1 MSSEPGDLQG
11 DRDPAPP
18 GIVVTQPLMLTSSV
32 GTSLSLA
39 ARWPARLALS
49 LTADMLSSLSF
60 LLE

>member
-49 LTADMLSSLSF
+49 LTADML
-60 LLE
+60 